1 GESGTYT
8 ANFQTKEQCDSIYT
22 LYLIIEDDIEIYA
35 PNVIHPGSGI
45 ATNEYFYLI
54 TSGEIDQIQEL
65 KIYDRWGELV
75 WEKTQFQANIPEL
88 GWDGSFRA
96 EQMNPAVFV
105 WIAEIRLKNGK
116 QLTLHGDLTVLQ

>member
-1 GESGTYT
+1 MTDGVNWYG
-8 ANFQTKEQCDSIYT
+8 TKE
-22 LYLIIEDDIEIYA
+22 
-35 PNVIHPGSGI
+35 NFG
-45 ATNEYFYLI
+45 
-54 TSGEIDQIQEL
+54 
-65 KIYDRWGELV
+65 
-75 WEKTQFQANIPEL
+75 ANIPEL